1 MPRTPADNQR
11 IKDERRA
18 AILAAARSVFVRK
31 GLAAAKI
38 SDVAAAAG
46 LSHGLVYHYFSSK
59 EAMYAGLLEALFARA
74 TVELEVLAGDEGTPL
89 ERVRAFVVQRLE
101 RFSAEPEMF
110 GLVMQA
116 FLHRDALPSSTLA
129 ALQNFAERS
138 MSAMSKTL
146 AEGQRRGD
154 FVEGDP
160 AELAAALL
168 AVLHGL
174 AMARSVD
181 LELPRPLPNVALI
194 LRLIVSGVS

>member
-11 IKDERRA
+11 IKDERRT

-116 FLHRDALPSSTLA
+116 FLHRDALPPSTLA
-129 ALQNFAERS
+129 ALQNFAALS

-146 AEGQRRGD
+146 VEGQRRGD
-154 FVEGDP
+154 FVAGDP